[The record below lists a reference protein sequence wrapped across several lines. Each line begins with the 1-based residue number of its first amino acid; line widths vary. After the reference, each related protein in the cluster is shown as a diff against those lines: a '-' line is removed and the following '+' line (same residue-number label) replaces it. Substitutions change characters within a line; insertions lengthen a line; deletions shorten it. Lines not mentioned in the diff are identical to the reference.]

1 MPWTEEE
8 DRKLVNEFKSERFS
22 IRDLSR
28 IHGRTTGAI
37 RARLKKLGLID

>member
-28 IHGRTTGAI
+28 IHERTTGAI
-37 RARLKKLGLID
+37 RARLKKLRLVD